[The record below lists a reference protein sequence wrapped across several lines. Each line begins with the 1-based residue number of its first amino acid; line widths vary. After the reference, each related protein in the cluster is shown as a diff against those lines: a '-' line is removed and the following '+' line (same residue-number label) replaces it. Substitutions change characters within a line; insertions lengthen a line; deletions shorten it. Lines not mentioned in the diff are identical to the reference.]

1 MNKNQVL
8 PWDHPRFRTWIA
20 VGRACQLMQLT
31 LARNIAHLDIKPPH
45 LDILINLYRRE
56 GISQQEL
63 ARKLLVGRSNMS
75 MLLPQLER
83 RGLIERLGDGRD
95 KRVLRLH
102 LTAAGRDVTER
113 AMQVQTAL
121 IDSVMGST
129 AEARC
134 LDVADHMEKIVAAQE
149 RWTRDGSEFLAP
161 INAAYDL
168 RSTVAGSVIGALL
181 LPYALQNFKMPILL
195 AGYPMFLHVLDSI

>member
-31 LARNIAHLDIKPPH
+31 LQRNIAHLDIKPPH

-75 MLLPQLER
+75 MLLPQLEK
-83 RGLIERLGDGRD
+83 RGLVERRADGND
-95 KRVLRLH
+95 KRVLRLF
-102 LTAAGRDVTER
+102 LTKDGKDVTEK
-113 AMQVQTAL
+113 AMELQTRL
-121 IDSVMGST
+121 IDLVMSGT
-129 AEARC
+129 PEDKC
-134 LDVADHMEKIVAAQE
+134 LEVADHMEHIV
-149 RWTRDGSEFLAP
+149 S
-161 INAAYDL
+161 I
-168 RSTVAGSVIGALL
+168 
-181 LPYALQNFKMPILL
+181 LQNDDAPG
-195 AGYPMFLHVLDSI
+195 ASDSSPA

>member
-75 MLLPQLER
+75 MMLPQLEKR
-83 RGLIERLGDGRD
+83 ALIERRGDGRD
-95 KRVLRLH
+95 KRVLRLF
-102 LTAAGRDVTER
+102 LTDEGRDITEK
-113 AMQVQTAL
+113 AMEIQTAL
-121 IDSVMGST
+121 IDVVMGTTS
-129 AEARC
+129 ESSC
-134 LDVADHMEKIVAAQE
+134 LDVALHMENIVG
-149 RWTRDGSEFLAP
+149 T
-161 INAAYDL
+161 
-168 RSTVAGSVIGALL
+168 
-181 LPYALQNFKMPILL
+181 LL
-195 AGYPMFLHVLDSI
+195 ATDGQHPA

>member
-31 LARNIAHLDIKPPH
+31 LARSMAHLEIKPPH

-75 MLLPQLER
+75 MLLPQLEK
-83 RGLIERLGDGRD
+83 RGLIVRRGDGKD
-95 KRVLRLH
+95 KRVLRLF
-102 LTAAGRDVTER
+102 LTPQGKEITEK
-113 AMQVQTAL
+113 AMAIQTSL
-121 IDSVMGST
+121 IDLVMEST
-129 AEARC
+129 SEERC
-134 LDVADHMEKIVAAQE
+134 LMVADHMEKIV
-149 RWTRDGSEFLAP
+149 G
-161 INAAYDL
+161 
-168 RSTVAGSVIGALL
+168 
-181 LPYALQNFKMPILL
+181 ILL
-195 AGYPMFLHVLDSI
+195 EQDATDE

>member
-31 LARNIAHLDIKPPH
+31 LARNMVHLDLKPPH
-45 LDILINLYRRE
+45 LDILMNLYRRE

-75 MLLPQLER
+75 MLLPQLEK
-83 RGLIERLGDGRD
+83 RGLIERRGDGKD
-95 KRVLRLH
+95 KRVLRLY
-102 LTAAGRDVTER
+102 LTLEGKDVTEK

-121 IDSVMGST
+121 IDLVMGST
-129 AEARC
+129 SEARC
-134 LDVADHMEKIVAAQE
+134 LEVAEHMEKIVA
-149 RWTRDGSEFLAP
+149 
-161 INAAYDL
+161 
-168 RSTVAGSVIGALL
+168 
-181 LPYALQNFKMPILL
+181 ILL
-195 AGYPMFLHVLDSI
+195 EQDGGDDRN

>member
-31 LARNIAHLDIKPPH
+31 LARNMAHLDIKPPH

-75 MLLPQLER
+75 MLLPQLEK
-83 RGLIERLGDGRD
+83 RGLIERRGDGKD
-95 KRVLRLH
+95 KRVLRLF
-102 LTAAGRDVTER
+102 LTPKGKDITEK
-113 AMQVQTAL
+113 AMEIQTAL
-121 IDSVMGST
+121 IDTVMGSAT
-129 AEARC
+129 EARC
-134 LDVADHMEKIVAAQE
+134 LDVADHMERIV
-149 RWTRDGSEFLAP
+149 G
-161 INAAYDL
+161 
-168 RSTVAGSVIGALL
+168 
-181 LPYALQNFKMPILL
+181 ILL
-195 AGYPMFLHVLDSI
+195 DQEAGGD